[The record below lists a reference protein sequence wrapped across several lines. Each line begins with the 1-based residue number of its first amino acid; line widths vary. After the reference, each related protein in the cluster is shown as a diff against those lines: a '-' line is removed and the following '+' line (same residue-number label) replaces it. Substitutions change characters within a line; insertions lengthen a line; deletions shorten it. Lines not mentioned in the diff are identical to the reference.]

1 MRRWQFTI
9 EGIPKT
15 KGRPQL
21 GRSGAEAGGHHFTPD
36 TTSEYEG
43 LVGGA
48 AMEAGL
54 LIGAGQCDMILEV
67 WLRPSKVSQDEPRPR
82 SRQRKDPDNVAKV
95 VCDGTLKAGVGALAD
110 DSFDHVR
117 NLLVI
122 RRGYTR
128 RRPRVEVTVIEVL
141 ADASNLEEAPE
152 PQPFFGAAPPEL
164 CEVLEAAARA
174 AGWRPATGG
183 VWVR

>member
-1 MRRWQFTI
+1 MRRWKFTI
-9 EGIPKT
+9 EGIPRT
-15 KGRPQL
+15 KGRPKL
-21 GRSGAEAGGHHFTPD
+21 GASGKAAGGHHYTPD
-36 TTSEYEG
+36 ETSEYEG

-54 LIGAGQCDMILEV
+54 LIGNGQCDVVLEV
-67 WLRPSKVSQDEPRPR
+67 WLRPSRVSESEDRPR
-82 SRQRKDPDNVAKV
+82 SRQRKDPDNVSKV
-95 VCDGTLKAGVGALAD
+95 INDGMLKAGSGALAD
-110 DSFDHVR
+110 DSFDHIR

-128 RRPRVEVTVIEVL
+128 RLPRVEATVIEVL
-141 ADASNLEEAPE
+141 ADASNLEDAPE

-164 CEVLEAAARA
+164 VEVLEAAARA